1 MSQTSHSSDRP
12 RRKPNAKYE
21 RNLCKAAYGAIGKR
35 ASGKNQRKDLISACG
50 VSRQSFYYYF
60 SDIYDIV
67 EWIFTEEADKALRDY
82 SDIES
87 WEFGYV
93 LMMKWV
99 LNHRALVQN
108 TYNSIRRD
116 YVEFFMNRVLYSY
129 IIKVVEDAAVGM
141 NVTNDQKRVYCQILY
156 AGDQCHFTGMDPG
169 GLERGAGG
177 NCEKG
182 KSADQRRFSKS
193 PSQL

>member
-1 MSQTSHSSDRP
+1 M
-12 RRKPNAKYE
+12 PNMKETFAKQLIE
-21 RNLCKAAYGAIGKR
+21 LLEKEPLEKI
-35 ASGKNQRKDLISACG
+35 SVKDLISACG

-67 EWIFTEEADKALRDY
+67 EWIFTEEADKVLRDY

-108 TYNSIRRD
+108 TYNSIRRG

-141 NVTNDQKRVYCQILY
+141 NVTNDQKEFIAKFYTLAINVISLEWIREGLKEEPEAIARKVNLLIK
-156 AGDQCHFTGMDPG
+156 GDFHKALRSFEQENSTT
-169 GLERGAGG
+169 
-177 NCEKG
+177 
-182 KSADQRRFSKS
+182 
-193 PSQL
+193 